1 MQINDETIYIKC
13 MLKVELNNLIKKTI
27 WEIHDIIKFNN
38 NYNSFDI
45 LTIVNKEINLIMPF
59 LFIEIDNLKS
69 KNEYYLNVLKKLW
82 VDRLDLFKQQFLFS
96 SDTIK
101 NIENFELKKKNFDN
115 IFKEFPFKDFIDNF

>member
-1 MQINDETIYIKC
+1 MQIKDETIYIKC

-27 WEIHDIIKFNN
+27 WEIHDIIKINN

-69 KNEYYLNVLKKLW
+69 NNEYYLNVVKKLW
-82 VDRLDLFKQQFLFS
+82 IDRLDLFKQQFLFS
-96 SDTIK
+96 NDTIK
-101 NIENFELKKKNFDN
+101 SIEKFEIKKGNFDD